1 MHIDQAL
8 AKAFTISLLL
18 RIKLPDPVQR
28 QSFLGKL
35 LHKPVQDKQEFLSI
49 LLKAD
54 KSLDDLKSNFLNSNQ
69 ETKQKITKISE
80 EAKKIY
86 GSAKIKTI
94 RTKRQSL
101 NPPI

>member
-28 QSFLGKL
+28 QSFLEKL
-35 LHKPVQDKQEFLSI
+35 LQKPTQDKQDFFTT

-54 KSLDDLKSNFLNSNQ
+54 KSLDNLKNVFLD
-69 ETKQKITKISE
+69 
-80 EAKKIY
+80 
-86 GSAKIKTI
+86 SAKATKKTLKKQPK
-94 RTKRQSL
+94 TVTLLQKQQDL
-101 NPPI
+101 C

>member
-1 MHIDQAL
+1 MHIDQTL
-8 AKAFTISLLL
+8 AKVFTISLLL

-28 QSFLGKL
+28 QSFLEKL
-35 LHKPVQDKQEFLSI
+35 LHKSVKDKQEFLSI

-54 KSLDDLKSNFLNSNQ
+54 KSLDDLKNNFLNSNQ

-80 EAKKIY
+80 EAKKICR
-86 GSAKIKTI
+86 SAKIKTI

-101 NPPI
+101 NPLI